1 MQLTASSL
9 IQHCLHHRNNQ
20 VNGNLHLVRPIATHY
35 ALQSGHDRDD
45 LLQVGYL
52 GLIKASNRFKAEN
65 GATFPSFARPH
76 IRGAIL
82 HYLRDGVGLI
92 RLPRSVEERAM
103 QLMRSSELCVN
114 AQDALTIQH
123 YRGKNRWVEFND
135 DVVDDDDAGMTLVER
150 SEVWNQISSIFRQI
164 GKDEQFALQ
173 KVVIEGMSLRQTA
186 QKLGVSAMTVQR
198 RVKRGLQSIANGL
211 QSVQDGA

>member
-1 MQLTASSL
+1 
-9 IQHCLHHRNNQ
+9 
-20 VNGNLHLVRPIATHY
+20 
-35 ALQSGHDRDD
+35 
-45 LLQVGYL
+45 
-52 GLIKASNRFKAEN
+52 
-65 GATFPSFARPH
+65 
-76 IRGAIL
+76 
-82 HYLRDGVGLI
+82 
-92 RLPRSVEERAM
+92 M

-123 YRGKNRWVEFND
+123 YRGKNRWVELND